1 VRPIRRDLGEISRL
15 DSCFSCRY
23 IKDAKRDEICAGQ
36 ARVEGWR
43 ERCDGESTS
52 TALFVNAVK
61 ERKTVCESLRRA
73 LLERSTVVR
82 NTV

>member
-1 VRPIRRDLGEISRL
+1 LPR
-15 DSCFSCRY
+15 FHF
-23 IKDAKRDEICAGQ
+23 KDAKRDEICAGQ